1 MLEDLPGGLASLR
14 AAVDRFHE
22 RGVRVLLS
30 YNPWDQGTRSVGV
43 PDYEKLVEQI
53 VATNADGFNGDTL
66 DGVNQTWW
74 EEGQRQGRP
83 LVIEPEILMSNYS
96 FLSYNTMSW
105 GYWTPGARTSDL
117 LTPYVSMYKAVTRG
131 RHMTHLTERQA
142 EKLNNF

>member
-1 MLEDLPGGLASLR
+1 M
-14 AAVDRFHE
+14 
-22 RGVRVLLS
+22 
-30 YNPWDQGTRSVGV
+30 GV

-96 FLSYNTMSW
+96 FLSYNAMSW

-131 RHMTHLTERQA
+131 RHMTHLTERQ
-142 EKLNNF
+142 ERWNNSKQFSL